1 MHELKT
7 KGYDVIGVNIILRK
21 LMRFRHIKG
30 FILCALYYLNH
41 QKIFWLLTLSLT
53 ENAIETFKF

>member
-21 LMRFRHIKG
+21 LMRLPHIKG
-30 FILCALYYLNH
+30 FIRCALYYLNH
-41 QKIFWLLTLSLT
+41 QKICWLLTLSLT

>member
-21 LMRFRHIKG
+21 LMRFLHIKG
-30 FILCALYYLNH
+30 FIQCALYYLNH
-41 QKIFWLLTLSLT
+41 QKICWLLTLSLT

>member
-21 LMRFRHIKG
+21 LMRFLHIKE
-30 FILCALYYLNH
+30 FIRCALYYLNH
-41 QKIFWLLTLSLT
+41 QKICWLLTLSLT